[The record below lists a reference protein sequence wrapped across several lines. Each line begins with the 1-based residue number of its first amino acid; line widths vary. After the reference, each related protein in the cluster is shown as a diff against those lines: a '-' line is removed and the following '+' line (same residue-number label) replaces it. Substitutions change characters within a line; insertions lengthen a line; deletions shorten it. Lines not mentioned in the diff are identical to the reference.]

1 MTAIAARI
9 VPITMSAGRISLR
22 IDGDAQAGVA
32 GALSG
37 RASVARFGRAL
48 AFSPGMVKK
57 AVVVA
62 TVSAQPMDETNPL
75 CHSAMPSG
83 PDRVRAG

>member
-1 MTAIAARI
+1 M
-9 VPITMSAGRISLR
+9 
-22 IDGDAQAGVA
+22 
-32 GALSG
+32 
-37 RASVARFGRAL
+37 
-48 AFSPGMVKK
+48 FSPGMVKK